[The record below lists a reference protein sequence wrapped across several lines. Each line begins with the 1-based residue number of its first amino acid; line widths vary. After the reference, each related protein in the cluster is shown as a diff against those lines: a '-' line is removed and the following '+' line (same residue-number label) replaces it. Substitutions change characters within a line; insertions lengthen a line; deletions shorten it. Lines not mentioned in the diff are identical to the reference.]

1 MQPFPEL
8 KDNQVALLRAE
19 LKTGHVVDENFNLA
33 ISDTQEVY
41 TIFDDVE
48 TAVAFVK
55 KTSEINK
62 EFEFV
67 IYGKDKSVINY
78 IANQ

>member
-1 MQPFPEL
+1 MQQFPDL

-19 LKTGHVVDENFNLA
+19 LKTGHVVDEEFKLVTT
-33 ISDTQEVY
+33 DTQTVY

-48 TAVAFVK
+48 SALSFVRK
-55 KTSEINK
+55 ELVVKK

-67 IYGKDKSVINY
+67 VYRKDRSVVDY
-78 IANQ
+78 ITN

>member
-1 MQPFPEL
+1 MQQFPDL

-19 LKTGHVVDENFNLA
+19 LKTGHVVDEEFNLVTT
-33 ISDTQEVY
+33 DTQTVY

-48 TAVAFVK
+48 SALSFVK
-55 KTSEINK
+55 KELAVKK

-67 IYGKDKSVINY
+67 VYRKDRSVVDYLTN
-78 IANQ
+78 